1 MRYEFGTPEPPKLR
15 VGLASGRVEIETAET
30 VETVVE
36 VEALRGDLDDLRVE
50 QRGREIVIEH
60 RKRFRLGRDEFDVRI
75 RTPHGAD
82 AELDIASAD
91 VRAHGRLGSVEVNTA
106 SGDVEIERADG
117 DVRIRSA
124 SGDVEVASVGGR
136 ADVNSASGD
145 VALKSIGGD
154 VSVRTASGDVVVGAA
169 GAGMSIYTAS
179 GDQTIG
185 SVAEG
190 SVDLKSASGD
200 VQIGIKQGSRLWIDA
215 RSMSGDTSS
224 ELEILGA
231 ETSSEG
237 PLVELRA
244 TSMSGDIRVVR
255 AA

>member
-1 MRYEFGTPEPPKLR
+1 VRYEFSTPEPPKLR
-15 VGLASGRVEIETAET
+15 VGLASGRVEIETDETAET
-30 VETVVE
+30 IVE

-50 QRGREIVIEH
+50 QRGREIVVEN
-60 RKRFRLGRDEFDVRI
+60 RKRISLGRDEYDVRI
-75 RTPHGAD
+75 RVPHDAD
-82 AELDIASAD
+82 ADLNVASAD
-91 VRAHGRLGSVEVNTA
+91 VRAHGRLGNVEVNTA
-106 SGDVEIERADG
+106 SGDVEIEHVTGDARVHAASA
-117 DVRIRSA
+117 DVRLGSI
-124 SGDVEVASVGGR
+124 GGR

-145 VALKSIGGD
+145 VALETVVGD
-154 VSVRTASGDVVVGAA
+154 VAVRTASGDVSVGAA
-169 GAGMSIYTAS
+169 RAGMSIYTAS

-185 SVAEG
+185 SVTEG
-190 SVDLKSASGD
+190 SVELKSASGD

-255 AA
+255 AG